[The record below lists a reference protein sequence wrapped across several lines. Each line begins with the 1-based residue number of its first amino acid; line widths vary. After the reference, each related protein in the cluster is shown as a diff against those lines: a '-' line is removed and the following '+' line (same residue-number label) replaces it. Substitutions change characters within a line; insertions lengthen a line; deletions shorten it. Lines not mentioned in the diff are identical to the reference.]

1 MVQYESLR
9 CELISDVIS
18 LVTLLSVWAQSV
30 GRWPEEDISNPRS
43 MLRGGG
49 PCLVLSMGSIMC
61 HVRKWIN
68 RWSSMVVWALFCC
81 WPWPVRGPQEMQQVC
96 SSPEDLKLNTLRFTY
111 MHTECISAW
120 CLLWASVVLP
130 ASCAQIS
137 LAFTAR
143 RSGLEWFGVLC
154 LGPRQLLVFILL
166 LAAFFLGEKKYS
178 ENLTCFHYISLSLNE
193 MNISLF
199 FPLCVLSMGVGGLQK
214 SVSLNFLLISKYSF
228 NLSTPVYF
236 PARFTYFTSHPL
248 LTFFKNLSL
257 RFFWGGAVTVDE
269 FFFFS

>member
-1 MVQYESLR
+1 MVQYESLC

-18 LVTLLSVWAQSV
+18 LVTLLSVWAQSM

-49 PCLVLSMGSIMC
+49 PCLVLSMGSITC
-61 HVRKWIN
+61 HVHKWIN

-111 MHTECISAW
+111 MCTECISAW

-143 RSGLEWFGVLC
+143 RSGLVCDVTLFGSSTA
-154 LGPRQLLVFILL
+154 LGVHSIASCFFPR
-166 LAAFFLGEKKYS
+166 GKKYS

-236 PARFTYFTSHPL
+236 PASFTYFTSHPL